1 MYKRRLAPKGILELE
16 GHSLGA
22 CSPKV
27 KGGPLE
33 QVLPNDKQTK
43 FFYSIDRMKGPSN
56 DV

>member
-27 KGGPLE
+27 RGGPLE
-33 QVLPNDKQTK
+33 QVLPNDKQTN